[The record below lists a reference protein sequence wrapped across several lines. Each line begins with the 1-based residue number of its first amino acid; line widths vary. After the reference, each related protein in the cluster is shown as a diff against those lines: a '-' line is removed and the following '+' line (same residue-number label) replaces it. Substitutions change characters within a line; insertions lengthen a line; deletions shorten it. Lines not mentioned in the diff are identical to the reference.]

1 MYLQQDPQSPLCTA
15 TQQMTS
21 TVQSNPADPLGLTTT
36 NAPFLRG
43 AMPGVVEPP
52 LQRQNMSHVGVM
64 LALICVSACRV
75 GCCWIRQAIAAQH
88 GAPATH
94 SERPV
99 CRVSSSKAG
108 ILIHSCDCE

>member
-64 LALICVSACRV
+64 LAPFGLCCSIGRFAA
-75 GCCWIRQAIAAQH
+75 GCSR
-88 GAPATH
+88 
-94 SERPV
+94 
-99 CRVSSSKAG
+99 
-108 ILIHSCDCE
+108 